1 MTRHPQDARQDPMQ
15 DTAQD
20 VTPDGRWAEFPVDPA
35 VLDGPCVAVNGVVRL
50 YLDASDPVE
59 PLVAVS
65 PSGGILRGFAGL
77 AEVEASYSLTDAQV
91 VALLNLGVAAH
102 GRAA

>member
-1 MTRHPQDARQDPMQ
+1 MLDREAGPQDTM
-15 DTAQD
+15 QD

-35 VLDGPCVAVNGVVRL
+35 VLDGPCVAVNGRTRL
-50 YLDASDPVE
+50 FLDTNDPVE

-77 AEVEASYSLTDAQV
+77 AEVEAVYPLTDAQV
-91 VALLNLGVAAH
+91 VAVLNLAVSTAR
-102 GRAA
+102 RAA

>member
-1 MTRHPQDARQDPMQ
+1 MLDREAGPM
-15 DTAQD
+15 DTMQD

-35 VLDGPCVAVNGVVRL
+35 VLDGPCVAVNGAVRL
-50 YLDASDPVE
+50 FLDPSDPVE

-77 AEVEASYSLTDAQV
+77 AEVEAVYELTHPQV
-91 VALLNLGVAAH
+91 VAILNLALSTREAA
-102 GRAA
+102 